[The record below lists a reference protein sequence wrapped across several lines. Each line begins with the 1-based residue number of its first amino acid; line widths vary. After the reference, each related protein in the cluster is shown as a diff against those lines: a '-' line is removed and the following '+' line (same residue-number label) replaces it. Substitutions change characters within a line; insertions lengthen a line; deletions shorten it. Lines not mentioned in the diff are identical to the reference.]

1 MGFCF
6 GFYSNNAEQTRTALS
21 PFKESLTLAQG
32 APDGWGLAYYQ
43 AGQPLLRKQPKPY
56 SDALDFTATTDKLK
70 STIIL
75 GHARQA
81 TVGGQRTENTHP
93 FRFRNW
99 TFCHLG
105 ELEKFEQI
113 KEDLLSSVPDFIRR
127 NIRGKTDS
135 EHLFHLF
142 LSFLNDTG
150 KLDDPR
156 VPPEAAAQAL
166 SSTLTYVE
174 RLITDRGGQPL
185 KSCCMISNGHTV
197 MAARRGIELSVIRKS
212 SYDGSEDAGQADQLK
227 AVLFISG
234 AKPQTPGWEEVA
246 DQTIA
251 TVDSDLNIKYS

>member
-6 GFYSNNAEQTRTALS
+6 GFYSNNAGQIAGALA
-21 PFKESLTLAQG
+21 PFKECLTIAEG

-56 SDALDFTATTDKLK
+56 SEALDFTATTDKLK
-70 STIIL
+70 SNIIL

-99 TFCHLG
+99 TFSHIG
-105 ELEKFEQI
+105 NLEKFEQI
-113 KEDLLSSVPDFIRR
+113 KEDLLRSVPDFIRR

-135 EHLFHLF
+135 EHLFHLY

-166 SSTLTYVE
+166 TSTLTYVE
-174 RLITDRGGQPL
+174 RLITDCGGQPL
-185 KSCCMISNGHTV
+185 KSCCMISNGHTL
-197 MAARRGIELSVIRKS
+197 MAARRGIELNVIRKS
-212 SYDGSEDAGQADQLK
+212 SYDQDAGESQPEPLK
-227 AVLFISG
+227 AVLLLSG
-234 AKPQTPGWEEVA
+234 AKPKTPGWEEVA